1 MKLLEAFNKRGVHF
15 AWLDGEDE
23 REDCYPPNELWM
35 NLTIAIYS
43 ST

>member
-23 REDCYPPNELWM
+23 REDCYPRM
-35 NLTIAIYS
+35 NSEWT
-43 ST
+43 